1 MSDPKAEERVSL
13 LIRIPAKLKTK
24 IAELAERQRR
34 SINKQIEFLLD
45 RAIRQETGSDLGTSI
60 KRTKHE

>member
-1 MSDPKAEERVSL
+1 MSDTKAEERVRL

-24 IAELAERQRR
+24 IAELAQRQRR

-45 RAIRQETGSDLGTSI
+45 RAIRQETGDDVGTST
-60 KRTKHE
+60 KRAKHE

>member
-1 MSDPKAEERVSL
+1 MSDTKAEERVSL

-24 IAELAERQRR
+24 IAELAQRQRR

-45 RAIRQETGSDLGTSI
+45 RSIRQETDDAVPSA
-60 KRTKHE
+60 KRAKHE